1 MSAATVAGVYAA
13 ALLELARERA
23 ATDAVVADCR
33 QLAAGLTVDS
43 LLTLDD
49 PRIGKARAKRVLSQ
63 LAEGAHELVLRLLT
77 LLVDRNRLADAPAI
91 LAEVIRQAEADAG
104 RIHVVVTTA
113 TPVATD
119 LHERI
124 IQGITQQQGAKA
136 DVERRVEPALIAGF
150 TARIGDTYLDASV
163 RRRLDALSHSMSQ
176 TVLSDRLWANA

>member
-1 MSAATVAGVYAA
+1 MAAATVAGVYAA

-33 QLAAGLTVDS
+33 QLAAGVTVDS
-43 LLTLDD
+43 LLGLDD
-49 PRIGKARAKRVLSQ
+49 PRIGKARAKRVLAQ

-77 LLVDRNRLADAPAI
+77 LLVDRNRIADAPAI
-91 LAEVIRQAEADAG
+91 LAEVIRQAEAEAG

-113 TPVATD
+113 TSISTA

-124 IQGITQQQGAKA
+124 IQGITKQQGAKA
-136 DVERRVEPALIAGF
+136 DVERRLDPTLLAGF

-163 RRRLDALSHSMSQ
+163 RRRLDELSHSM
-176 TVLSDRLWANA
+176 TETALSDRLWSNA